1 VVYVAIV
8 CIVEQI
14 CLMFA
19 LIVVRVVGG
28 GFIVD
33 HFWFAF
39 ICNRLHRDI
48 FFSDT
53 VLLNVTDRNGTEIA
67 STQVL
72 LYKCRTATRCV
83 HVRECYINVEQL
95 QGVYM

>member
-1 VVYVAIV
+1 MVHVAIV

-14 CLMFA
+14 CLIFA
-19 LIVVRVVGG
+19 LVVVRVVGG

-39 ICNRLHRDI
+39 ICNRLYRDI

-72 LYKCRTATRCV
+72 LYRCRSATRYA
-83 HVRECYINVEQL
+83 HVRQNVILLIN
-95 QGVYM
+95 

>member
-1 VVYVAIV
+1 MVYVAIV

-14 CLMFA
+14 CLMF
-19 LIVVRVVGG
+19 IQVVVRIVGG

-39 ICNRLHRDI
+39 ICNRLDQNL

-53 VLLNVTDRNGTEIA
+53 VLLNVTDRNGTLVA

-83 HVRECYINVEQL
+83 HVRQNVFALIN
-95 QGVYM
+95 

>member
-1 VVYVAIV
+1 MVYVAIV

-19 LIVVRVVGG
+19 LVVVRVVGG

-39 ICNRLHRDI
+39 ICHRLHRDFYI
-48 FFSDT
+48 FSDT
-53 VLLNVTDRNGTEIA
+53 VMLNVTDRNGTVIA
-67 STQVL
+67 STQVT

-83 HVRECYINVEQL
+83 HVRQNVFVLIN
-95 QGVYM
+95 

>member
-1 VVYVAIV
+1 MVHVAIV

-14 CLMFA
+14 CLIFA
-19 LIVVRVVGG
+19 LVVVRVVGG

-48 FFSDT
+48 FFSDI

-72 LYKCRTATRCV
+72 LYRCRTVTRCV
-83 HVRECYINVEQL
+83 HVRQNVFILIN
-95 QGVYM
+95 